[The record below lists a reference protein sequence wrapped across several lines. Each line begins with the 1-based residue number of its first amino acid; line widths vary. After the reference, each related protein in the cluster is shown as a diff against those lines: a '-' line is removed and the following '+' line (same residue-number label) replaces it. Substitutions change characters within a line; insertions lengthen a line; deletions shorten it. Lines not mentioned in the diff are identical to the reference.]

1 MVIYTKADLRICISG
16 PKFND
21 ANCLR
26 LDRYCYSN
34 NNSDLSITIFP
45 KHKQFSGLFEKHYNN
60 MLNQHCVLIG
70 DINLNTKDNS
80 IDNRA
85 KEHLSLIAHYGY
97 VPEHNISIRGHNCL
111 DHCLIKSSQP
121 STTIVGHSDITYY
134 SSVLCSI
141 NSISF
146 TKNLKQLSLRSITRA
161 YQRT

>member
-45 KHKQFSGLFEKHYNN
+45 KHKQFSGLFEKYYNN
-60 MLNQHCVLIG
+60 MLNQHCLLIG
-70 DINLNTKDNS
+70 DINLDTKDNS
-80 IDNRA
+80 IDNRV
-85 KEHLSLIAHYGY
+85 EEYLSLMARYDY
-97 VPEHNISIRGHNCL
+97 VPGHEIPTRGKKMFIS
-111 DHCLIKSSQP
+111 
-121 STTIVGHSDITYY
+121 TIIVCQFDITDH

-141 NSISF
+141 NSNIINENPKITFAKINYES
-146 TKNLKQLSLRSITRA
+146 LSEDLNNFDW
-161 YQRT
+161 